1 MLIAPHEQFC
11 SISKALEN
19 IASGKMPDLQPD
31 AISCYHGLIAVAER
45 VQTDQEELER
55 LHLELTR
62 EVSASRLLMEREH
75 LYREVFAKSVI
86 AIVIATEDGSILD
99 ANNAA
104 EGMLGYRIEELK
116 HFHVADIALPDDH
129 GSDDALIRDL
139 LDGRRLYYNIEK
151 RYVRNDGILLWV
163 MLTTFAVYGGTG
175 TPNLVHMFEDISARK
190 SAEQYLQHVST
201 HDALTGLHNRA
212 FFDVEFNRLQFS
224 LALPVSI
231 VMIDVDGLKKLND
244 TKGHEAGDYLI
255 IGVAVI
261 LKEAFR
267 GDDIVAR
274 IGGDEFAAI
283 LFETGETEAEKVI
296 ERIRKCQTRFNNST
310 PRYQVHF
317 SIGVATAMRGMD
329 IQATFKEADARMYAD
344 KVQRKAALQQAAETG
359 LESSLPSG
367 STR

>member
-31 AISCYHGLIAVAER
+31 AISCYHELIAVAER

-99 ANNAA
+99 ANSAA

-212 FFDVEFNRLQFS
+212 FFDVEFNRFMTKRTLIAEPSETHLKQAAATPLPDGSVQHGPPAMLPS
-224 LALPVSI
+224 LS
-231 VMIDVDGLKKLND
+231 LND
-244 TKGHEAGDYLI
+244 GSNLSGIQLVLERATATN
-255 IGVAVI
+255 
-261 LKEAFR
+261 
-267 GDDIVAR
+267 
-274 IGGDEFAAI
+274 
-283 LFETGETEAEKVI
+283 FEPFQ
-296 ERIRKCQTRFNNST
+296 QTRHRNRPAGN
-310 PRYQVHF
+310 R
-317 SIGVATAMRGMD
+317 
-329 IQATFKEADARMYAD
+329 
-344 KVQRKAALQQAAETG
+344 
-359 LESSLPSG
+359 
-367 STR
+367 

>member
-1 MLIAPHEQFC
+1 MSMDYREQFYA
-11 SISKALEN
+11 ISNALER
-19 IASGKMPDLQPD
+19 IASGEMPEQLSES
-31 AISCYHGLIAVAER
+31 IGCYRELVTVATR
-45 VQTDQEELER
+45 VRADQEERER
-55 LHLELTR
+55 LQQELIK
-62 EVSASRLLMEREH
+62 EVSATLLLVDSEH
-75 LYREVFAKSVI
+75 LYKEVFNKSVT
-86 AIVIATEDGSILD
+86 AIVIAAEDGSILD

-116 HFHVADIALPDDH
+116 RFHVADIALPDDH
-129 GSDDALIRDL
+129 GSDDELIRDL

-163 MLTTFAVYGGTG
+163 LLTTFAVYGDAG

-190 SAEQYLQHVST
+190 SAEQYLQHIST
-201 HDALTGLHNRA
+201 HDALTGLYNRA
-212 FFDVEFNRLQFS
+212 FFDVEFNRLQFGLS
-224 LALPVSI
+224 LPVSI

-244 TKGHEAGDYLI
+244 TKGHDAGDYLI
-255 IGVAVI
+255 IGVAAI

-296 ERIRKCQTRFNNST
+296 KRIRKCQERYNNSA
-310 PRYQVHF
+310 PRCQAHF
-317 SIGVATAMRGMD
+317 SIGVATAVRGMD

-344 KVQRKAALQQAAETG
+344 KVQRKAAFQQAVEAD
-359 LESSLPSG
+359 LAS
-367 STR
+367 

>member
-1 MLIAPHEQFC
+1 MVIDYREQFHVL
-11 SISKALEN
+11 SKALEG
-19 IASGKMPDLQPD
+19 IASGKIPELKSE
-31 AISCYHGLIAVAER
+31 ALSCYHELVAVATR
-45 VQTDQEELER
+45 VQADKEELER
-55 LHLELTR
+55 LQQELTR
-62 EVSASRLLMEREH
+62 ETSVARLLADSEH

-86 AIVIATEDGSILD
+86 AIVIATEDGGILD
-99 ANNAA
+99 ANSAA

-116 HFHVADIALPDDH
+116 QFHLTDIALPDDH
-129 GSDDALIRDL
+129 GSDVELIRDL

-163 MLTTFAVYGGTG
+163 MLTTFAVYGETG
-175 TPNLVHMFEDISARK
+175 TPSLVHMFEDISARK

-201 HDALTGLHNRA
+201 HDALTGLYNRA
-212 FFDVEFNRLQFS
+212 FFDVEFNRLQFG

-231 VMIDVDGLKKLND
+231 VVIDVDGLKKLND

-255 IGVAVI
+255 IGVAAI

-283 LFETGETEAEKVI
+283 LFETGETEAGKVI
-296 ERIRKCQTRFNNST
+296 ERIRKCQKRYNNST
-310 PRYQVHF
+310 PRYQAYF
-317 SIGVATAMRGMD
+317 SIGVATAVRGMD

-344 KVQRKAALQQAAETG
+344 KVQRKAALQKEVEVG
-359 LESSLPSG
+359 LAS
-367 STR
+367 